1 MARDDV
7 AVCTTLTLH
16 PEALE
21 RARAALP
28 GADTIARA
36 SVLLKALADP
46 TRMRILLAM
55 KQGELCVCDLSHL
68 LGMSQSAIS
77 HQLRVLR
84 DNRLVS
90 WRREGR
96 QVFYR
101 LADRHVEE
109 ILEDALEHAGE

>member
-1 MARDDV
+1 MESNDAP
-7 AVCTTLTLH
+7 VCATLSLH
-16 PEALE
+16 PKALE

-28 GADTIARA
+28 DETKVQRA
-36 SVLLKALADP
+36 SGLLKALADP
-46 TRMRILLAM
+46 TRMRILLSM

>member
-1 MARDDV
+1 MPKSDV
-7 AVCTTLTLH
+7 AVCTTLSLH

-28 GADTIARA
+28 DAETVTRA
-36 SVLLKALADP
+36 SLLLKALADP

>member
-1 MARDDV
+1 MARDDD

-28 GADTIARA
+28 DADTIARA

-46 TRMRILLAM
+46 TRMRILLSM

-84 DNRLVS
+84 DTRLVS

-101 LADRHVEE
+101 LADQHVEE
-109 ILEDALEHAGE
+109 ILEDALEHARE

>member
-1 MARDDV
+1 MARDD

-28 GADTIARA
+28 DTDTIARA
-36 SVLLKALADP
+36 SSLLKALADP
-46 TRMRILLAM
+46 TRMRILLSM
-55 KQGELCVCDLSHL
+55 QRGELCVCDLSHL

-101 LADRHVEE
+101 LADQHVEK
-109 ILEDALEHAGE
+109 ILEDALVHANE

>member
-1 MARDDV
+1 MDKGDV

-21 RARAALP
+21 RARSALP
-28 GADTIARA
+28 QEETVRRA

-109 ILEDALEHAGE
+109 ILEDALEHVGE

>member
-1 MARDDV
+1 MGKDDV
-7 AVCTTLTLH
+7 AVCTTLSLH

-28 GADTIARA
+28 DDATVARA
-36 SVLLKALADP
+36 STLLKALADP

-55 KQGELCVCDLSHL
+55 KEGELCVCDLSHL

-109 ILEDALEHAGE
+109 ILEDALEHAEE